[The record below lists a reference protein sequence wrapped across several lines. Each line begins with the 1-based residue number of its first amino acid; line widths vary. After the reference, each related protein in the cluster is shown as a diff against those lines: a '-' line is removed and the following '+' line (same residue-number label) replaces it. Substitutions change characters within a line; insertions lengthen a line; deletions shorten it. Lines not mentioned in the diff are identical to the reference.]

1 MQVLSE
7 KETEKVDAA
16 VEGIGVFV
24 DTLLLISK
32 TQDEMSAQGRPAAQ
46 PEPMDTDEV
55 GIICPLSV
63 RRLPVRLGVAG
74 ARLCCQSCGRLYD
87 GI

>member
-1 MQVLSE
+1 MLSE

-32 TQDEMSAQGRPAAQ
+32 TQDEMSAQDRPAAQ
-46 PEPMDTDEV
+46 PELMDIDEV
-55 GIICPLSV
+55 GIICPLSLRCPSV
-63 RRLPVRLGVAG
+63 CL
-74 ARLCCQSCGRLYD
+74 
-87 GI
+87 